1 MDDIKLPRFPQ
12 KSPAEYFEIAMDA
25 IKRITGL
32 EVTPDQMA
40 RLFAEAGR
48 VCDQSGEWDQA
59 LESYER
65 ALEMCENE
73 AIKAEVLK
81 QSGHIR
87 SKRGEWEIALE
98 SYNESLE
105 IMNRLGNLNE
115 IGNLYN
121 SIGYNY
127 FGIGDMAKTKE
138 YYDKALEI
146 GRQCDDVQL
155 ISDVQNNLGILT
167 NVQGKLDDAVA
178 HYRQSR
184 LGYEAIGDDHGLAQ
198 VYHNLAM
205 TYMGKRDWELAGEY
219 YQRSME
225 LCIQIRDLY
234 LISVIYANKA
244 QFALH
249 LHAPYVAKSYC
260 DKAFEVFEKTGNKL
274 GMAEAYKLYG
284 IIYMAMQ
291 KWSSARESFQQGLVL
306 CEESNNQLTK
316 AEIYYELG
324 ALSNK
329 EDERQEALSHMQEAV
344 EIYETLGVEREA
356 KKIRNEM
363 QAIAI

>member
-1 MDDIKLPRFPQ
+1 MDDIKLPLFPQ
-12 KSPAEYFEIAMDA
+12 KSPAEYFQIALDV
-25 IKRITGL
+25 IKGITGVD
-32 EVTPDQMA
+32 VTPDQMA
-40 RLFAEAGR
+40 RLFIEAGK

-65 ALEMCENE
+65 ALEVCEDDV
-73 AIKAEVLK
+73 IKAEVLK
-81 QSGHIR
+81 QAGHVR

-98 SYNESLE
+98 AYSTSLE
-105 IMNRLGNLNE
+105 ILNRLGNLNE
-115 IGNLYN
+115 VGNLYN

-127 FGIGDMAKTKE
+127 FGTGDMVKTEE

-146 GRQCDDVQL
+146 GQQSDDVQL
-155 ISDVQNNLGILT
+155 ISDVQNNMGILA
-167 NVQGKLDDAVA
+167 NIKGKLDDAIV

-205 TYMGKRDWELAGEY
+205 TYVGKRDWELAGEY
-219 YQRSME
+219 YQKSME
-225 LCIQIRDLY
+225 LCVEIRDLY
-234 LISVIYANKA
+234 LMSVIYANKA

-284 IIYMAMQ
+284 IIYLHMQ
-291 KWSSARESFQQGLVL
+291 KWGFARESFQQGLEL
-306 CEESNNQLTK
+306 CEECDNQLTK
-316 AEIYYELG
+316 AEIFYELG

-329 EDERQEALSHMQEAV
+329 EEETKEALLHMREAV
-344 EIYETLGVEREA
+344 DIYETLGVEKEA
-356 KKIRNEM
+356 QKIKNEM
-363 QAIAI
+363 QAIVV